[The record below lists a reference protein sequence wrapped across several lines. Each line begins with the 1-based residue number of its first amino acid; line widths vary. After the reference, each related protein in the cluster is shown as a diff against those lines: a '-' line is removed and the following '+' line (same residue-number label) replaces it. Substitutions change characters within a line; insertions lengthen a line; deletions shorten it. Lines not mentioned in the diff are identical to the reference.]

1 VGNVWVMS
9 ENPGDYVCKV
19 THKGDVIRVL
29 NFSFKGSDVA
39 RSECQKDLVTF
50 SPTALIS
57 VSEIKGDAPF
67 AKDAYKK
74 YGFFNRAPWPAG
86 CPK

>member
-1 VGNVWVMS
+1 VHVLAD
-9 ENPGDYVCKV
+9 NPGDYTCKV
-19 THKGDVIRVL
+19 THQGDVIRVL
-29 NFSFKGSDVA
+29 KFSFKGNDVV
-39 RSECQKDLVTF
+39 RSTCEKTLVTF

-57 VSEIKGDAPF
+57 VTEMKGDAPF

-74 YGFFNRAPWPAG
+74 YGFFNRTEWPAG